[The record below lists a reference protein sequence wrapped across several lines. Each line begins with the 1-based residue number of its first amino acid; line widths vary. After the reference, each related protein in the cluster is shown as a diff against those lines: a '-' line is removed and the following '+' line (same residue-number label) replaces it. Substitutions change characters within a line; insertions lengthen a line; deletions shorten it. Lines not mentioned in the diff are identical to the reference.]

1 MRNFQDTFETRKRS
15 CISAFSICITV
26 PLSYATHFGPMLNLI
41 LLLFAILQLI
51 ATDLIKAM
59 KEKGKLA
66 QNESKMNFHH
76 IQKSSKYQIK
86 HITSKYFFLAKL
98 QFQSFVVALKLS
110 KISRM
115 ISCIK
120 TIIFGLY
127 VAFNKLKT

>member
-86 HITSKYFFLAKL
+86 HITSKYFFWKN
-98 QFQSFVVALKLS
+98 FNSKVLS
-110 KISRM
+110 
-115 ISCIK
+115 
-120 TIIFGLY
+120 GL
-127 VAFNKLKT
+127 